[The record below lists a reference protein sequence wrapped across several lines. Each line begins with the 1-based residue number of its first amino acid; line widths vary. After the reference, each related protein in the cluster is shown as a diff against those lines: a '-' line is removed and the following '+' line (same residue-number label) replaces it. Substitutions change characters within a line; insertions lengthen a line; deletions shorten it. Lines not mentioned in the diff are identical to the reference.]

1 MYAHWIMAHR
11 EAFEKWTKEALL
23 SGKKVGSK
31 VLTRSQGDQVKSFL
45 SGAAP
50 AKDAH
55 FKFCVKSR
63 GFLVTDYPALELHN
77 VLCILAK
84 RKV

>member
-1 MYAHWIMAHR
+1 MSHS
-11 EAFEKWTKEALL
+11 EAFEKWMKETFL

-31 VLTRSQGDQVKSFL
+31 VLTRSQGEQVNSSL

-55 FKFCVKSR
+55 FKFWVKSR
-63 GFLVTDYPALELHN
+63 GFVCQL
-77 VLCILAK
+77 
-84 RKV
+84 